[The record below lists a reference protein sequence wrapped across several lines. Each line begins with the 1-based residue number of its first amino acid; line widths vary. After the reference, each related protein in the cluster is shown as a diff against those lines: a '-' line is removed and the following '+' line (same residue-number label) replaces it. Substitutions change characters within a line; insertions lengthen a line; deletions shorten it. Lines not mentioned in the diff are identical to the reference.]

1 MKERCHLKKFMFFW
15 TLPKFR
21 LLSYPYLLQMKLF
34 QSLNFRWCTSTQ
46 LLLPFRRSRAGLLMT
61 STWGSSTILT
71 IAHLQKNCLDLT
83 FIRPILAWSLLKL
96 RLKCFLALQL
106 AFKLRV
112 QHWLQ
117 KPIKN
122 CSRLSLSLALAFC
135 WPLFHLFPCRL
146 DIKMQT
152 VIFKVI
158 CA

>member
-34 QSLNFRWCTSTQ
+34 QSLNSRWCTSTR

-61 STWGSSTILT
+61 STWGSPAILT
-71 IAHLQKNCLDLT
+71 IAQLQKNCLVLT
-83 FIRPILAWSLLKL
+83 FFDTWWYDHFLSL

-117 KPIKN
+117 RPVMN
-122 CSRLSLSLALAFC
+122 CISLALAFRGVT
-135 WPLFHLFPCRL
+135 LSSFPCKFY
-146 DIKMQT
+146 IKMQV

-158 CA
+158 QA